1 MISKLNGCNWL
12 SRTEVIAIVWTS
24 SGVVVVVVVVVAV
37 IQL

>member
-1 MISKLNGCNWL
+1 MSSKLNGCNWL

-24 SGVVVVVVVVVAV
+24 SGVVVVVIIIIAG